1 MYKCEICGSTA
12 DIHHIVH
19 KSEGGLDI
27 DINYK
32 YLCNKH
38 HRGKHGPH
46 HDKKVDLLYKI
57 ELQKK
62 LYSLLTKEF
71 YFEKELGEILGLSN
85 SASKRLTRKLQLF
98 KEGYKKDDIIFMLM
112 GGEDYS
118 ISKLY
123 DLEIDSLS
131 NNIV

>member
-1 MYKCEICGSTA
+1 MYKCEICGATA

-27 DINYK
+27 ELNYK
-32 YLCNKH
+32 YLCGNH

-62 LYSLLTKEF
+62 LYSLLTKGF

-98 KEGYKKDDIIFMLM
+98 KEGYKKEDIIFMLM
-112 GGEDYS
+112 GGELYS
-118 ISKLY
+118 LSNLY
-123 DLEIDSLS
+123 DLEIESLS